1 MANLDSLIVNN
12 TKYTFHTPQIKVSSN
27 EAREECQLQQMQLA
41 NIEGGDKFAH
51 IARHII
57 MYHNIYDIWHVGIGD
72 DKNGFVFLNM
82 NRKFINK
89 FAENSNKLK
98 VIERQGGVAL
108 YTFANEDFDSKKI
121 GSYICMSQVQNMETS
136 SKENYNYHDETTSDT
151 NNIILDIFSYIYDN
165 FHTNK
170 TTDTNLLPSNNSV
183 NVSSEF
189 HGFRH
194 QTLGITVS
202 IMLFVVVLVF
212 ATLHFVFRKR
222 KSRKNF
228 Q

>member
-108 YTFANEDFDSKKI
+108 YTFANKDFDSKKI
-121 GSYICMSQVQNMETS
+121 GSYICMSQVQNMEFS
-136 SKENYNYHDETTSDT
+136 STESYNYHDETKLYT
-151 NNIILDIFSYIYDN
+151 NYIILGIFSYIYDKIDN
-165 FHTNK
+165 NA
-170 TTDTNLLPSNNSV
+170 TTDLNLHQTNNSTGV
-183 NVSSEF
+183 LSKFNRY
-189 HGFRH
+189 RH
-194 QTLGITVS
+194 QFLGIFVG

-212 ATLHFVFRKR
+212 AILYFVLRKR
-222 KSRKNF
+222 KNRNNS
-228 Q
+228 